1 LSADASRELWSKYLT
16 ILKEIVAAGP
26 RQARDEPGLHGVRRE
41 DHDNR
46 YRFGCLPGDRD
57 VNAGPLDYEGA
68 YESGSE
74 RPPIRY

>member
-1 LSADASRELWSKYLT
+1 
-16 ILKEIVAAGP
+16 
-26 RQARDEPGLHGVRRE
+26 
-41 DHDNR
+41 
-46 YRFGCLPGDRD
+46 LPGDRD